1 LTTSCN
7 NIVYV
12 MRILVNDHSG
22 HPFQV
27 QLSRQLARDG
37 YHVLH
42 TYSASFQTP
51 KGNLQKGP
59 QDPANFD
66 SRGLSLSRPFAKY
79 SLRRFKQEAEYGSL
93 LIREIKAFRPAVLIS
108 SNTPIIAQRV
118 ILKMCRKKGIKTI
131 FWLQDIYG
139 VAMSRLL
146 GRKYG
151 FPGKF
156 IGWYFTKMECSLLQ
170 GSDAIV
176 AITEDFKPYLLNID
190 TPEEK
195 ITVIPNWAPLAEIP
209 MLERRNQW
217 SKDHGLDEKTVLLYS
232 GTLGMKHNPD
242 LIVALADHFKE
253 NTAVRIVVISE
264 GLGADYLQRQ
274 KANRT
279 LDNLMLLG
287 FQPFECMPDILAAA
301 DILFAILEQDAGV
314 FSVPSK
320 VLSYLCSGRPIVLS
334 VPPENL
340 AARTVQE
347 IRAGFVTAPD
357 DWEGFIQTMDR
368 LVNDPTL
375 RRDLG
380 SNGRQYAERSFGIE
394 KIALSF
400 THIIK
405 KLLGESE

>member
-1 LTTSCN
+1 
-7 NIVYV
+7 

-59 QDPANFD
+59 QDPVNFN
-66 SRGLSLSRPFAKY
+66 SLGLSLSRPFAKY

-93 LIREIKAFRPAVLIS
+93 LIREIEAFRPDVLIS
-108 SNTPIIAQRV
+108 SNTPIVAQRV
-118 ILKMCRKKGIKTI
+118 ISECCRKEGIGMV

-151 FPGKF
+151 PLGKF
-156 IGWYFTKMECSLLQ
+156 IGRYFTRIEDSLLQ
-170 GSDAIV
+170 GSDAVV
-176 AITEDFKPYLLNID
+176 AITEDFKPYLLNIGI
-190 TPEEK
+190 PEEK
-195 ITVIPNWAPLAEIP
+195 IYVIPNWAPLSELPI
-209 MLERRNQW
+209 MERRNQW
-217 SKDHGLDEKTVLLYS
+217 SKDHGLNNKTVLLYS

-242 LIVALADHFKE
+242 LIVTLANHFKG
-253 NTAVRIVVISE
+253 NPSVRIVVISE
-264 GLGADYLQRQ
+264 GLGADYLQRL
-274 KANRT
+274 KAAKA
-279 LDNLMLLG
+279 LDNLLLMG
-287 FQPFECMPDILAAA
+287 FQPFDCMPAIMAAA

-340 AARTVQE
+340 AARTVHE
-347 IRAGFVTAPD
+347 IRAGLVTAPD
-357 DWEGFIQTMDR
+357 DREGFIQAMDR

-375 RRDLG
+375 RRELG
-380 SNGRQYAERSFGIE
+380 SNGRQYAEDTFD
-394 KIALSF
+394 
-400 THIIK
+400 IK
-405 KLLGESE
+405 KIVLDFNNIITKITGRN

>member
-1 LTTSCN
+1 
-7 NIVYV
+7 

-37 YHVLH
+37 QHVLH

-59 QDPANFD
+59 QDPVNFD
-66 SRGLSLSRPFAKY
+66 ILGLSLSRPFAKY
-79 SLRRFKQEAEYGSL
+79 SLKRFKQEAEYGSL
-93 LIREIKAFRPAVLIS
+93 LIREIEAFRPDVLIS
-108 SNTPIIAQRV
+108 CNTPIVAQRV
-118 ILKMCRKKGIKTI
+118 ISKWCRKKGIRI
-131 FWLQDIYG
+131 VFWLQDIYG

-146 GRKYG
+146 GRKFG
-151 FPGKF
+151 PLGTI
-156 IGWYFTKMECSLLQ
+156 IGRFFTRIENSLLQ

-176 AITEDFKPYLLNID
+176 AITEDFKPYLLNIGI
-190 TPEEK
+190 PEEK
-195 ITVIPNWAPLAEIP
+195 IYVIPNWAPLDELPI
-209 MLERRNQW
+209 LERRNQW

-232 GTLGMKHNPD
+232 GTIGMKHNPD
-242 LIVALADHFKE
+242 LIVALADHFKG
-253 NTAVRIVVISE
+253 NPSVHIIIISE

-274 KANRT
+274 KAAKS
-279 LDNLMLLG
+279 LDNLLLMG
-287 FQPFECMPDILAAA
+287 FQPFECMPAILAAA

-340 AARTVQE
+340 AARTVHE
-347 IRAGFVTAPD
+347 IRAGLVTAPD
-357 DWEGFIQTMDR
+357 DREGFIQAMDR

-375 RRDLG
+375 RRELG
-380 SNGRQYAERSFGIE
+380 SNGRQYAEETFDIE
-394 KIALSF
+394 KIVLNF
-400 THIIK
+400 NNIITK
-405 KLLGESE
+405 ITGRN